1 MIVGSKTSATSKTEI
16 LVTIVKEWKL
26 SKIFTNSSI
35 LDVAMALR
43 SYLSRLV
50 IGIVISH
57 DN

>member
-1 MIVGSKTSATSKTEI
+1 MIVGSKTSATSKT
-16 LVTIVKEWKL
+16 EWKL